1 MKLNFKLPK
10 LTKISDIRL
19 PTLPV
24 DLRKI
29 ESFDKEHYRIIAY
42 GLGAVIVLMAVAGLS
57 AFFLSLRG
65 AEQTMVPDLRSME
78 LSKALVTLQA
88 KELYPRVSLRF
99 TDDPLERGK
108 IVDQSPVPGTIVK
121 AGRRIQITVSQGAV
135 ADKVENLVGQ
145 DINEAK
151 IHLQTLFAGARP
163 LLSIKDP
170 PVYVFDKAPA
180 GIILEQKPLPETEIA
195 GPTQLDLV
203 VSRGP
208 EKPQI
213 RVPDLTG
220 LSIDDVLLQ
229 VAKSNLVVNFSM
241 RAAGRSE
248 KRGAVVAQTPTAGS
262 MIQSAARITLTLT
275 APAIKDKDK
284 HVAGIFSRDLPEYPY
299 PLKVTLESIGPS
311 GTRSPVLTVDH
322 PGGSFTAPYVLDEGD
337 ILELSVL
344 DRPVP
349 PRVEVS
355 SSTSSLTETPKE
367 P

>member
-10 LTKISDIRL
+10 LTKLSDIRL

-29 ESFDKEHYRIIAY
+29 ESFDKEHYRIMAY
-42 GLGAVIVLMAVAGLS
+42 GFGAVIVLMAVAGLS

-108 IVDQSPVPGTIVK
+108 IVDQSPVPGAIVK
-121 AGRRIQITVSQGAV
+121 AGRRISITVSQGAV

-145 DINEAK
+145 DLNEAK

-195 GPTQLDLV
+195 GPTQLELV

-213 RVPDLTG
+213 KVPDLMG
-220 LSIDDVLLQ
+220 LSVDEVLLQ
-229 VAKSNLVVNFSM
+229 VEKSNLVASFSM

-248 KRGAVVAQTPTAGS
+248 RKGAVVSQTPTAGS
-262 MIQSAARITLTLT
+262 MIQPNARITVTLT
-275 APAIKDKDK
+275 APAVKDKK
-284 HVAGIFSRDLPEYPY
+284 VAGIFSRDLPEYPY
-299 PLKVTLESIGPS
+299 PLKVSLESIGPS
-311 GTRSPVLTVDH
+311 GTRSPVITVNH
-322 PGGSFTAPYVLDEGD
+322 PGGPFSAPYVLDEGD

-349 PRVEVS
+349 PRVEVT
-355 SSTSSLTETPKE
+355 SSTSSLTEPAKE